1 MGRLLLSNM
10 PHALQPTLTT
20 GQYEGVYNA
29 LSMVIAGMGAS
40 TVFFFLNTFWVNQN
54 YKSAV
59 AVSGIVTM
67 IACYHYFRI
76 FNSWT
81 AAYDINCNYTA
92 TAPALGYGPAF
103 GDIEYG
109 KCSVL
114 ATGKPFNDA
123 YRYMDWFL
131 TVPLLLV
138 ELVLV
143 MKLED
148 GKTMPTCFKLGV
160 AAAIMIV
167 LGYPGETSDKN
178 GKRWLFWALAMIPFI
193 YVVYT
198 LFYGLTSASSGTPSR
213 IQRLIK
219 IASYTTVIS
228 WLTYPVVFVL
238 PMLGL
243 DLAQAEVG
251 IQIGYS
257 FSDIISKCGV
267 GLLVTYIA
275 RVRSQSEE
283 VGSQSRLI
291 NP

>member
-1 MGRLLLSNM
+1 M
-10 PHALQPTLTT
+10 PHQLEPSLST

-29 LSMVIAGMGAS
+29 LSMTIAAMGAS
-40 TVFFFLNTFWVNQN
+40 TTFFFLSTFWVSSS

-59 AVSGIVTM
+59 AVSGIVTL

-81 AAYDINCNYTA
+81 AAYAIDCNYNQTHAPDIAYGECSITA
-92 TAPALGYGPAF
+92 TGQ
-103 GDIEYG
+103 
-109 KCSVL
+109 
-114 ATGKPFNDA
+114 PFNDA

-143 MKLED
+143 MKLPEEKVF
-148 GKTMPTCFKLGV
+148 GTCFKLGL
-160 AAAIMIV
+160 AAAVMIV
-167 LGYPGETSDKN
+167 LGYPGESSDKN
-178 GKRWLFWALAMIPFI
+178 GIRWLFWALAMLPFL

-198 LFYGLTSASSGTPSR
+198 LFFGLKSASAGNPSR

-219 IASYTTVIS
+219 IASIVTVVS
-228 WLTYPVVFVL
+228 WCTYPVVFIL

-243 DLAQAEVG
+243 SVQNAEVG

-275 RVRSQSEE
+275 KVRSQSELVSAE
-283 VGSQSRLI
+283 SRLI